1 MHSALLDLQ
10 DQFDTLDLSDNEIQK
25 LDNFPRMKRL
35 KTLLLSNNFIS
46 RIGPNLGDSLLSLD
60 CLVLTGNK
68 ISSLSELDHL
78 SSFTKLTH
86 LSLLDNPVVKQPHYR
101 LYVLNKIPSLRTLDF
116 RKVKIEVRRST

>member
-116 RKVKIEVRRST
+116 RKVKIEVRGST